1 MELTPSDPGAR
12 QLIQSYGADGFTIA
26 GRRHDGAVLVFPD
39 HTLPW
44 TIRWALSSPGA
55 AIGELA
61 EADLA
66 AVLSADP
73 PVEILLI
80 GCGEKAEP
88 VAPDLRAKMRQAG
101 VVIEA
106 TDTGAACRTF
116 NVLVI
121 ENRRV
126 GAALIPVP

>member
-1 MELTPSDPGAR
+1 MALTPSDPGAR

-26 GRRHDGAVLVFPD
+26 GVKHEGAVLVFPD
-39 HTLPW
+39 LTLPW
-44 TIRWALSSPGA
+44 AVSDISKLV
-55 AIGELA
+55 E
-61 EADLA
+61 EDLA
-66 AVLSADP
+66 AVLDADP

-80 GCGEKAEP
+80 GCGDMATP
-88 VAPDLRAKMRQAG
+88 VAPDLRARMRQAG

-116 NVLVI
+116 NVLLI

-126 GAALIPVP
+126 AAALIPVP

>member
-1 MELTPSDPGAR
+1 MELTPSDPRGR

-39 HTLPW
+39 RTLPW
-44 TIRWALSSPGA
+44 AVSDISK
-55 AIGELA
+55 IVE
-61 EADLA
+61 EDLA
-66 AVLSADP
+66 AVLGADP

-80 GCGEKAEP
+80 GCGVKAEP
-88 VAPDLRAKMRQAG
+88 LAPDLRARMRQAG
-101 VVIEA
+101 IVIEA

-116 NVLVI
+116 NVLLI

>member
-1 MELTPSDPGAR
+1 MALTPSDPGAR

-39 HTLPW
+39 RTIPW
-44 TIRWALSSPGA
+44 TVSDISKIVEDG
-55 AIGELA
+55 
-61 EADLA
+61 LA
-66 AVLSADP
+66 AVLGADP

-80 GCGEKAEP
+80 GCGDMAWP
-88 VAPDLRAKMRQAG
+88 VAPDLRAHMRRAG

-116 NVLVI
+116 NVLHI

-126 GAALIPVP
+126 AAALMPVP

>member
-26 GRRHDGAVLVFPD
+26 GRRHDGAVLVLPD
-39 HTLPW
+39 RTLPW
-44 TIRWALSSPGA
+44 AVSDIAK
-55 AIGELA
+55 IVE
-61 EADLA
+61 EDFA
-66 AVLSADP
+66 AVLGADP

-80 GCGEKAEP
+80 GCGEKASP
-88 VAPDLRAKMRQAG
+88 VAPDLRARIRQAG
-101 VVIEA
+101 IVIEA

-116 NVLVI
+116 NVLLI

-126 GAALIPVP
+126 AAALIPVP

>member
-12 QLIQSYGADGFTIA
+12 QLIQSYGDHGFTIA

-39 HTLPW
+39 RTLPW
-44 TIRWALSSPGA
+44 AVSDI
-55 AIGELA
+55 A
-61 EADLA
+61 EIVEEDFA
-66 AVLSADP
+66 AVLGADP

-80 GCGEKAEP
+80 GGGDRASP
-88 VAPDLRAKMRQAG
+88 VAPDLRHRIGQAG
-101 VVIEA
+101 IVIEA

-116 NVLVI
+116 NVLLI

-126 GAALIPVP
+126 AAALIPVP

>member
-39 HTLPW
+39 RTLPW
-44 TIRWALSSPGA
+44 TVSDISK
-55 AIGELA
+55 IVED
-61 EADLA
+61 DLA
-66 AVLSADP
+66 AVLGADP

-80 GCGEKAEP
+80 GCGEKTWP
-88 VAPDLRAKMRQAG
+88 VAPDLRARMRQAG

-116 NVLVI
+116 NVLLI

-126 GAALIPVP
+126 AAALMPVP

>member
-1 MELTPSDPGAR
+1 MELTHSDPGAR
-12 QLIQSYGADGFTIA
+12 QLIQSNVAHGFTIA
-26 GRRHDGAVLVFPD
+26 GERHDGAVLVFPD
-39 HTLPW
+39 RTLPW
-44 TIRWALSSPGA
+44 TLSSPGA

-66 AVLSADP
+66 AVLGADP

-80 GCGEKAEP
+80 GCGEKASP
-88 VAPDLRAKMRQAG
+88 VAPDLRARMRQAG

>member
-39 HTLPW
+39 RTLPW
-44 TIRWALSSPGA
+44 AVSDISK
-55 AIGELA
+55 IVE
-61 EADLA
+61 EDFA
-66 AVLSADP
+66 AVLGADP

-80 GCGEKAEP
+80 GCGEKACP
-88 VAPDLRAKMRQAG
+88 VAPDLRARIRQAG
-101 VVIEA
+101 IVIEA

-116 NVLVI
+116 NVLLI

>member
-1 MELTPSDPGAR
+1 MALTPSDPAAR
-12 QLIQSYGADGFTIA
+12 QLIQSYGAGGFTIA

-39 HTLPW
+39 RTLPW
-44 TIRWALSSPGA
+44 TLPWTLPSPGA
-55 AIGELA
+55 YIGELA

-66 AVLSADP
+66 AVLGADP

-80 GCGEKAEP
+80 GGGEKATP
-88 VAPDLRAKMRQAG
+88 VASDLRARMRQAG
-101 VVIEA
+101 IVIEA

-116 NVLVI
+116 NLLLI

-126 GAALIPVP
+126 AAALIPVP

>member
-26 GRRHDGAVLVFPD
+26 GERHDGAVLVFPAR
-39 HTLPW
+39 TLPW
-44 TIRWALSSPGA
+44 ALPSPAA
-55 AIGELA
+55 AIGQLT

-66 AVLSADP
+66 AVLGADP

-88 VAPDLRAKMRQAG
+88 VAPDLRARMRRAG
-101 VVIEA
+101 IVVEA

>member
-26 GRRHDGAVLVFPD
+26 GRRHDGAVLVLPD
-39 HTLPW
+39 RTLPW
-44 TIRWALSSPGA
+44 AVSDIAK
-55 AIGELA
+55 IVE
-61 EADLA
+61 EDFA
-66 AVLSADP
+66 AVLGADP

-80 GCGEKAEP
+80 GCGEKASP
-88 VAPDLRAKMRQAG
+88 VAPDLRARIREAG
-101 VVIEA
+101 IVIEA

-116 NVLVI
+116 NVLLI

-126 GAALIPVP
+126 AAALIPVP

>member
-26 GRRHDGAVLVFPD
+26 GRRHDGAVLVLPD
-39 HTLPW
+39 RTLPW
-44 TIRWALSSPGA
+44 AVSDIAK
-55 AIGELA
+55 IVE
-61 EADLA
+61 EDFA
-66 AVLSADP
+66 AVLGADP

-88 VAPDLRAKMRQAG
+88 VAPDLRARMRQAG

>member
-39 HTLPW
+39 RTIPW
-44 TIRWALSSPGA
+44 TVSDISK
-55 AIGELA
+55 IVE
-61 EADLA
+61 EDLA

-80 GCGEKAEP
+80 GCGEKAWP
-88 VAPDLRAKMRQAG
+88 VAPDLRARMRQAG

-116 NVLVI
+116 NVLLI

-126 GAALIPVP
+126 AAALMPVP

>member
-12 QLIQSYGADGFTIA
+12 QLIQSYGGHGFTIA
-26 GRRHDGAVLVFPD
+26 GRRHDGAVLVFCD
-39 HTLPW
+39 RTLPW
-44 TIRWALSSPGA
+44 PVA

-66 AVLSADP
+66 AVLGADP

-88 VAPDLRAKMRQAG
+88 VASDLRARMRQAG

>member
-1 MELTPSDPGAR
+1 MELTPSDPRGR

-39 HTLPW
+39 RTLPW
-44 TIRWALSSPGA
+44 AVSDIAK
-55 AIGELA
+55 IVE
-61 EADLA
+61 EDFA
-66 AVLSADP
+66 AVLAADP
-73 PVEILLI
+73 AVEILLI

-88 VAPDLRAKMRQAG
+88 VAPDLRARMRQAG

>member
-12 QLIQSYGADGFTIA
+12 QLIQSYGGHGFTIA

-39 HTLPW
+39 RTLPW
-44 TIRWALSSPGA
+44 PVA

-66 AVLSADP
+66 AVLGADP

-80 GCGEKAEP
+80 GCGKKAEP
-88 VAPDLRAKMRQAG
+88 VAPDLRARMRQAG
-101 VVIEA
+101 IVIEA

>member
-12 QLIQSYGADGFTIA
+12 QLIQSYGGHGFTIA

-39 HTLPW
+39 RTLPW
-44 TIRWALSSPGA
+44 ALPSPGA

-66 AVLSADP
+66 AVLGADP

-80 GCGEKAEP
+80 GCGEKAWP
-88 VAPDLRAKMRQAG
+88 VAPDLRARMRQAG

-116 NVLVI
+116 NVLLI

-126 GAALIPVP
+126 AAALIPVP

>member
-39 HTLPW
+39 RTLPW
-44 TIRWALSSPGA
+44 ILPSPGA

-61 EADLA
+61 EADFA
-66 AVLSADP
+66 AVLDADP

-88 VAPDLRAKMRQAG
+88 VAPDLRARMRQAG

-116 NVLVI
+116 NVLLI

>member
-26 GRRHDGAVLVFPD
+26 GRRHDGAVLVLPD
-39 HTLPW
+39 RTLPW
-44 TIRWALSSPGA
+44 AVSDIAK
-55 AIGELA
+55 IVE
-61 EADLA
+61 EDFA
-66 AVLSADP
+66 AVLDADP

-80 GCGEKAEP
+80 GCGEKAWP
-88 VAPDLRAKMRQAG
+88 VAPDLRARMRQAG

>member
-39 HTLPW
+39 RTIPW
-44 TIRWALSSPGA
+44 TVSDISK
-55 AIGELA
+55 IVED
-61 EADLA
+61 DLA

-80 GCGEKAEP
+80 GCGEKAWP
-88 VAPDLRAKMRQAG
+88 VAPDLRARMRQAG

-116 NVLVI
+116 NVLLI

-126 GAALIPVP
+126 AAALMPVP

>member
-1 MELTPSDPGAR
+1 MEPTPSDPGAR
-12 QLIQSYGADGFTIA
+12 QLIQSYGAHGFTIA
-26 GRRHDGAVLVFPD
+26 GRRYDGAVLVFPD
-39 HTLPW
+39 RTLPW
-44 TIRWALSSPGA
+44 ALPSPGA

-61 EADLA
+61 EADFA
-66 AVLSADP
+66 AVLDADP

-80 GCGEKAEP
+80 GCGEMASP
-88 VAPDLRAKMRQAG
+88 VTPDLRSLMRQG
-101 VVIEA
+101 GIVIEA

-116 NVLVI
+116 NVLLI

>member
-1 MELTPSDPGAR
+1 MEPTPSDPGAR

-26 GRRHDGAVLVFPD
+26 GRRHDGAVLVFLD
-39 HTLPW
+39 RTLPW
-44 TIRWALSSPGA
+44 PVA

-66 AVLSADP
+66 AVLGADP

-88 VAPDLRAKMRQAG
+88 VAPDLRARMRRAG
-101 VVIEA
+101 IVIEA

-116 NVLVI
+116 NVLLI